1 VVTIDSSD
9 IGNVANLDKLP
20 QKRFRDKTA
29 YRLVNSKF
37 PPISI
42 FDDVAD
48 NDEFEALFRL
58 QAKTNPRLLDEIGHI
73 RLVKP
78 EHRPFGIAGCNYA
91 LGPFTHINQ
100 LGSRF
105 SRGEFGVL
113 YAADSMDTALAETC
127 HHQQRYFQ
135 TQIHGLKYDRI
146 VMRGLKLKFSAA
158 LINIHTPKIEKYGW
172 YNADDYT
179 AARQFGNAI
188 KKAHKDGIWYES
200 VRKPDTSCY
209 ALFSPHLI
217 NSVVQ
222 TQHYE
227 FVWNGRRIDAVIQL
241 SDSSRALN

>member
-1 VVTIDSSD
+1 VVAFDT
-9 IGNVANLDKLP
+9 ATLDTLP

-37 PPISI
+37 PPIAI

-48 NDEFEALFRL
+48 NAEFEALFRL

-73 RLVKP
+73 RLIKP
-78 EHRPFGIAGCNYA
+78 QRRPFGIAGCNYA
-91 LGPFTHINQ
+91 LAPFTHINQ

-113 YAADSMDTALAETC
+113 YAAEQMDTALAETC
-127 HHQQRYFQ
+127 YHQQRYFQ
-135 TQIHGLKYDRI
+135 TQVPGLKYDRI
-146 VMRGLKLKFSAA
+146 VMRGLTVKFSAT
-158 LINIHTPKIEKYGW
+158 LCNIRTPKIEQYGW

-179 AARQFGNAI
+179 AARALGAAI
-188 KKAHKDGIWYES
+188 KIADKDGLWYES
-200 VRKPDTSCY
+200 VRKPGTSCY

-217 NSVVQ
+217 KSVVQ

-227 FVWNGRRIDAVIQL
+227 FAWNGTRIDAVIQL
-241 SDSSRALN
+241 SDSSQTLN